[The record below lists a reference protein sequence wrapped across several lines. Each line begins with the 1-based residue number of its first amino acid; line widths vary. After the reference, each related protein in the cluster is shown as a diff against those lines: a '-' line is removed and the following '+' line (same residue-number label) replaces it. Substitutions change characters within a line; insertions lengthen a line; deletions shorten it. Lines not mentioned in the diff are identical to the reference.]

1 MKAALLALLVGA
13 AGCTSPLKP
22 QPKESPVALMGSW
35 DLGEVKSCTEGK
47 FEGEGTAVLL
57 CDPQAGAAFYMT
69 LGGLKTAKDE
79 KTRAKLRDLFAG
91 YTKTFE
97 VVFEPR
103 PAGYPP
109 IWKCVKGTSGLHCDA
124 P

>member
-1 MKAALLALLVGA
+1 
-13 AGCTSPLKP
+13 
-22 QPKESPVALMGSW
+22 MGSW

-47 FEGEGTAVLL
+47 FEGEATAILL

-79 KTRAKLRDLFAG
+79 KTKSKLRDLFAG

-103 PAGYPP
+103 TAGYPP
-109 IWKCVKGTSGLHCDA
+109 IWKCVKSTSGLDCAA